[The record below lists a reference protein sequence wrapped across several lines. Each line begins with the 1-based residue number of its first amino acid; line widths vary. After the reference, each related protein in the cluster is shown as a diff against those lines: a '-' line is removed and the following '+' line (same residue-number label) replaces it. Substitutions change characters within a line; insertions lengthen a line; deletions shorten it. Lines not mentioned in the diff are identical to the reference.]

1 VSVFGLSFEK
11 LLVIGVIAV
20 FLLGPDRLPG
30 YAAKLAQ
37 FVRTLRTMADT
48 AKNRMRDEMGPE
60 FDEVEWQKL
69 DPRQYD
75 PRRIIRDAL
84 LDGPEATAPA
94 AARGARLGT
103 AAGASVAGAATA
115 GVATAAAGASGSPP
129 RSGIVGLPS
138 SAGPREVVPLAP
150 GEVPPYD
157 SEAT

>member
-1 VSVFGLSFEK
+1 MSVFGLSFEK

-84 LDGPEATAPA
+84 LDGPEAPP

-103 AAGASVAGAATA
+103 AATGVATGATVTGAATA
-115 GVATAAAGASGSPP
+115 TTGASAATA
-129 RSGIVGLPS
+129 RSGVVGLPS
-138 SAGPREVVPLAP
+138 SAGPREVVPLAV